1 MALLIRSPAAKFTSV
16 FLSISIL
23 FFFFVAG
30 SYGFGGGRKVGGW
43 TEIEDV
49 KDNEEVQNLGKFSVE
64 EYNRNRRQS
73 GLSNGGGELVFS
85 EVVEAKRQVV
95 SGIKYH
101 LKVAATM
108 NGETKMFD
116 SVVVVKPWTRS
127 KQLIEFSPRGETVK
141 LGFEGGEV

>member
-1 MALLIRSPAAKFTSV
+1 MKN
-16 FLSISIL
+16 
-23 FFFFVAG
+23 
-30 SYGFGGGRKVGGW
+30 
-43 TEIEDV
+43 
-49 KDNEEVQNLGKFSVE
+49 NEEVQNLGKFSVE